1 MELKPPNW
9 FKSQCLII
17 KHTHWHKDQAASKT
31 CLLSLWISLWP
42 AWQWQALWGH
52 QQKKKRNK
60 LQGNN
65 QTKSLF
71 QRGFLFSPRRR
82 PHRGN
87 LVRSREADARPQM
100 RLQRPFHSGASSWAQ
115 NRRGIDRAGLKCGID
130 HYGIYRELRES
141 CCCGLVRPCL
151 FSVARCRWGNASP
164 RQLERTS
171 RKGRK
176 QKSRPGPRR
185 DCRCGK

>member
-1 MELKPPNW
+1 MSSISLNFSLPSMTMASPVGSPAKKRETNCKE
-9 FKSQCLII
+9 II
-17 KHTHWHKDQAASKT
+17 KQKVSFKGVFYSVRAAG
-31 CLLSLWISLWP
+31 P
-42 AWQWQALWGH
+42 
-52 QQKKKRNK
+52 
-60 LQGNN
+60 
-65 QTKSLF
+65 
-71 QRGFLFSPRRR
+71 
-82 PHRGN
+82 N

-100 RLQRPFHSGASSWAQ
+100 RLQRPFHCGARSWAQ

-151 FSVARCRWGNASP
+151 FSVARRRWGNASP

-185 DCRCGK
+185 DCRGGK